1 MQVTIIGAG
10 VAGLCCAIELAE
22 RGVAVELLERSAR
35 LGVDSCSWCAGGMLS
50 PWCERAEG
58 AEPLIVQLGGESIKR
73 WRERYER
80 VSQHGTL
87 VVAPGRDSAEL
98 RRFAERAGGSGQT
111 CDRGQIATLEPELAE
126 RFDRG
131 LYFPEEAH
139 LDPRAALP
147 ALAEHLIALGG
158 QIRYGVSAA
167 TAEGSLAARR
177 IIDCRGLAAR
187 DALPDLRG
195 VRGEM
200 LLVRSQELLITRPV
214 RLLHPRVPVYVVP
227 RGEGRYLIGA
237 TMLETEDAGAVTV
250 RSALE
255 LLSAAYALHP
265 AFGEARILEMS
276 AQVRPAFPDN
286 LPQIRRQG
294 ERLFLN
300 GLYRHGFLLAPAL
313 AARVAE
319 VLLHDRHYPE
329 LLNEDHRER
338 RLA

>member
-10 VAGLCCAIELAE
+10 VAGLCCGVELAQ
-22 RGVAVELLERSAR
+22 RGVAVELLERGER
-35 LGVDSCSWCAGGMLS
+35 LGIDSCSWCAGGMLS

-58 AEPLIVQLGGESIKR
+58 AEPLIVQLGRESISL
-73 WRERYER
+73 WRERHPR
-80 VSQHGTL
+80 LSQRGTL

-98 RRFAERAGGSGQT
+98 RRFAERAGGGGQH
-111 CDRGQIATLEPELAE
+111 CDREQIAALEPELAE

-131 LYFPEEAH
+131 LYFAEEAH

-147 ALAEHLIALGG
+147 ALAQRLIELGG
-158 QIRYGVSAA
+158 RIRYGVSAA
-167 TAEGSLAARR
+167 EGPPAAPHL
-177 IIDCRGLAAR
+177 IDCRGLAAR
-187 DALPDLRG
+187 SALPDLRG

-200 LLVRSQELLITRPV
+200 LLVRSQELLISRPV
-214 RLLHPRVPVYVVP
+214 RLLHPRAPLYVVP
-227 RGEGRYLIGA
+227 RGEGIYLIGA
-237 TMLETEDAGAVTV
+237 TMLETDDSGPVTV

-265 AFGEARILEMS
+265 AFGQARILEMS

-294 ERLFLN
+294 ERLYLN

-329 LLNEDHRER
+329 LLHEDHRER

>member
-10 VAGLCCAIELAE
+10 VAGLCCGVELAR
-22 RGVAVELLERSAR
+22 RGVAVELLERSAG
-35 LGVDSCSWCAGGMLS
+35 LGEGSCSWCAGGMLS
-50 PWCERAEG
+50 PWCELAEG
-58 AEPLIVQLGGESIKR
+58 AEPLISQLGRESIAV
-73 WRERYER
+73 WRERYAR
-80 VSQHGTL
+80 VSQLGTL
-87 VVAPGRDSAEL
+87 VVASGRDSAEL
-98 RRFAERAGGSGQT
+98 RRFAERSGGHGQL
-111 CDRGQIATLEPELAE
+111 CNREQIAALEPELAE

-131 LYFPEEAH
+131 VYFPEEAH

-147 ALAEHLIALGG
+147 ALAEQLIELGG
-158 QIRYGVSAA
+158 QIRYGVSVADGA
-167 TAEGSLAARR
+167 CGGRH

-187 DALPDLRG
+187 SALADLRG

-200 LLVRSQELLITRPV
+200 LLVRSQEVHISRPV
-214 RLLHPRVPVYVVP
+214 RLLHPRAPVYVVP
-227 RGEGRYLIGA
+227 RGEGIYLIGA
-237 TMLETEDAGAVTV
+237 TMLETEDPGPVTV

-255 LLSAAYALHP
+255 LMSTAYALHP

-286 LPQIRRQG
+286 LPQVRRQG
-294 ERLFLN
+294 ERLYLN

-319 VLLHDRHYPE
+319 MLLHDRHYPE
-329 LLNEDHRER
+329 LTHEDHRER